1 MRNTNIFIDEETAE
15 QIKEYRL
22 IDDIFFNVF
31 FDENKEDV
39 QFILRIIL
47 DKKDLI
53 VTEVTVQK
61 QFKNIRGRSAELDV
75 VAKDSSDKI
84 YNIEIQRASKGAIPK
99 RARFHSSMLDSA
111 AVKKGMDYEQL
122 PETYV
127 IFITETDIFEENEP
141 IYTIE
146 RCIIGKNKVKLFDD
160 MAHILY
166 VNGQNKED
174 TELGRLM
181 QDFMCSDPNKMH
193 NTNLAEKARF
203 LKENE
208 GGRAIMAMSMEDL
221 FNKGYDKG
229 TSVGKH
235 AQAVSGAIRLIKR
248 GKDSIEEIADI
259 MELPLEEVI
268 ALEKQVK
275 TIPV

>member
-1 MRNTNIFIDEETAE
+1 MSNTNIFIDEETAE

-22 IDDIFFNVF
+22 IDDIFFNAF

-75 VAKDSSDKI
+75 VAMDSSDKI

-127 IFITETDIFEENEP
+127 IFITETDIFKRNMP
-141 IYTIE
+141 IYEVE
-146 RCIIGKNKVKLFDD
+146 RYVKCEEMILFNDT
-160 MAHILY
+160 AHILY
-166 VNGQNKED
+166 VNGENKED
-174 TELGRLM
+174 TVLGRLM
-181 QDFMCSDPNKMH
+181 QDFMCSDPNEMH
-193 NTNLAEKARF
+193 NANLAEKARF
-203 LKENE
+203 LKEDE

-221 FNKGYDKG
+221 YNKGAIMGEKR
-229 TSVGKH
+229 
-235 AQAVSGAIRLIKR
+235 QAIAAAEKMLEDGV
-248 GKDSIEEIADI
+248 SIEKII
-259 MELPLEEVI
+259 QYLPLTITEVNEI
-268 ALEKQVK
+268 EKK
-275 TIPV
+275 KKNRTT